1 MVLVFAGPNGSGK
14 STITQYFEKVGEY
27 TNADDIVPSTL
38 TRAVRDLVQI
48 GILQEERIGNEIFIF
63 RTLSIMVSKAGMN
76 IFVSPVVSQIR
87 KAIAWEIMKLI

>member
-1 MVLVFAGPNGSGK
+1 MVPVLAGPNGSGK

-27 TNADDIVPSTL
+27 TNADDIVLSTL